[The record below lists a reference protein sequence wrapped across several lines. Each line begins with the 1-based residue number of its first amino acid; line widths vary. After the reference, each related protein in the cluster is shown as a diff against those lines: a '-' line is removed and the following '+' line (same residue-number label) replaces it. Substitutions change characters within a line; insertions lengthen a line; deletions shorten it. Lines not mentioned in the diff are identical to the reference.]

1 MNKNNIIDFG
11 LQPVS
16 NRFTNKQN
24 DKVPHFKLEVYWNEE
39 IGCPAIK
46 TPWPVKHIKPKYEWL
61 TCFEP
66 EDHLDELCEII
77 LNLNKNKSNITIA
90 GYSFKDDST
99 LLRFENFGFKNTW
112 RIDPKKDLLIEDPLS
127 NIETFQKV
135 FNEDIAKKIAKKN
148 GCVDVLIVRHVIEHA
163 YNLTEFINSLKLLI
177 NDNGHIV
184 FELPDCKKAF
194 ENGDCTTI
202 WEEHTFYFFESSFK
216 RCLLKHNLEII
227 FWKKWDYPLEDCMVA
242 IVKKNSLDINKINF
256 SNYDQDL
263 YIYQNFLKKVKY
275 RKNIIFKIL
284 YNFSQKHG
292 EICILGAG
300 HLSVAFISLLGL
312 KDLISFVVDDNENK
326 ANYFLPIGKI
336 PIKKTS
342 FLDIKSA
349 KLCLLGT
356 NPQHHKKIKNN
367 LSIFEQ
373 DGGKICSIFPNT
385 LNYLEDIL
393 K

>member
-16 NRFTNKQN
+16 NRFIYKQEEI
-24 DKVPHFKLEVYWNEE
+24 VPQFKLEIYWNEE

-46 TPWPVKHIKPKYEWL
+46 TPWPVKFIKPIYDWL

-66 EDHLDELCEII
+66 EDHLDELCDII
-77 LNLNKNKSNITIA
+77 LNLNKGKPNIKFA

-99 LLRFENFGFKNTW
+99 LVRFKNLGFENSW
-112 RIDPKKDLLIEDPLS
+112 RIDPQKDLLINDTLS
-127 NIETFQKV
+127 SIETFQKV
-135 FNEDIAKKIAKKN
+135 FNEDMAHKIVKQN
-148 GCVDVLIVRHVIEHA
+148 GCADVLIVRHVVEHA

-194 ENGDCTTI
+194 QNGDCTTI

-216 RCLLKHNLEII
+216 RCLLKHNLQII
-227 FWKKWDYPLEDCMVA
+227 YWKNWDYPLENCMVA
-242 IVKKNSLDINKINF
+242 IVKKNPLNKNNINVN
-256 SNYDQDL
+256 NYHQDL
-263 YIYQNFLKKVKY
+263 YIYQNFLQKVQY

-284 YNFSQKHG
+284 HNFSQKNG
-292 EICILGAG
+292 KICMLGAG

-312 KDLISFVVDDNENK
+312 EDLISFAVDDNENK
-326 ANYFLPIGKI
+326 TNCFLPIGKI
-336 PIKKTS
+336 PIKKTN

-349 KLCLLGT
+349 KLCLLGA
-356 NPQHHKKIKNN
+356 NPQHHKKIKMN
-367 LSIFEQ
+367 LSSFEAE
-373 DGGKICSIFPNT
+373 GGKICSIFPNT
-385 LNYLEDIL
+385 SNYLEDIL